1 MATTESID
9 EEIIDPHHKRRDLR
23 MLAASLKS
31 GRISQANVPKELM
44 EALGGILAG
53 SITRSS
59 KAGKEREVI
68 AGVKAVTEL
77 MKLNLEIAKAVD
89 IDARLDQGDPT
100 EITQIKIVDETE

>member
-1 MATTESID
+1 MATPESID
-9 EEIIDPHHKRRDLR
+9 EQLIDPHHRRRDLR
-23 MLAASLKS
+23 MLAASIKS
-31 GRISQANVPKELM
+31 GRIKQANVPPELID
-44 EALGGILAG
+44 ALGGILAG

-89 IDARLDQGDPT
+89 NDTRLDQGDPT
-100 EITQIKIVDETE
+100 EITQIKIVDESE